1 MSGNQTRIKLTA
13 YHEAGH
19 AMAALRE
26 GIQVNR
32 VVAYRGIPGKGVCTF
47 NIRQKNPYDVESSP
61 GSAIAS
67 WAYTLETTRSDI
79 RIFLAGPLA
88 HAKILGKPLRSLGA
102 KSDLTKCLNLASRLT
117 HLHSYVSQFA
127 EIAPIDTENILNTER
142 LRVRRWLAQPK
153 VWNAVELIAGK
164 LSLTGQM
171 GNLYLDE
178 LIGISNTPE
187 MQGVLNFWGRLLQI
201 RRTKNGTIDSRYS
214 QQATWAF

>member
-1 MSGNQTRIKLTA
+1 MSGHQTRIRLTA

-19 AMAALRE
+19 ALAALRE
-26 GIQVNR
+26 GRQVKR
-32 VVAYRGIPGKGVCTF
+32 VAAYRGKPGNGVCVF
-47 NIRQKNPYDVESSP
+47 KIRQRNPYDEDSSP

-67 WAYTLETTRSDI
+67 WAHTLDTTRSDI

-102 KSDLTKCLNLASRLT
+102 KSDLIKCLNLASRLA

-142 LRVRRWLAQPK
+142 LFVRRWLAQPK
-153 VWNAVELIAGK
+153 VWNAVELIAAK

-171 GNLYLDE
+171 GDQYLDE

-187 MQGVLNFWGRLLQI
+187 MQRVLNFRRRLG
-201 RRTKNGTIDSRYS
+201 RTKNGTMES
-214 QQATWAF
+214 